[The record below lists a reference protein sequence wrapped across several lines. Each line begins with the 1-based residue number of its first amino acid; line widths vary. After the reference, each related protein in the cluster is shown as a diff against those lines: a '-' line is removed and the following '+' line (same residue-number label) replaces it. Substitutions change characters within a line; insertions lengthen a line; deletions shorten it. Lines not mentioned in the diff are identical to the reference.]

1 MGILVI
7 FVFLLIAI
15 FVAWLVKTDEKKEDE
30 EGISEVADV
39 FRRIGYGDKKA
50 ITEEWGNLKKTY
62 SKRVMCQA
70 WSRVSNEFQNQGNIE
85 AVNLLAYWVGDEI
98 RKYLEE
104 LRDFYEKADE
114 DARNWMN
121 RGL

>member
-15 FVAWLVKTDEKKEDE
+15 FVAWLLVKTDEKKEDE
-30 EGISEVADV
+30 EGISEVADI

-85 AVNLLAYWVGDEI
+85 AVNLLAY
-98 RKYLEE
+98 
-104 LRDFYEKADE
+104 
-114 DARNWMN
+114 
-121 RGL
+121 

>member
-1 MGILVI
+1 M
-7 FVFLLIAI
+7 
-15 FVAWLVKTDEKKEDE
+15 
-30 EGISEVADV
+30 ADV

-121 RGL
+121 RGS

>member
-1 MGILVI
+1 MPKQ
-7 FVFLLIAI
+7 AH
-15 FVAWLVKTDEKKEDE
+15 
-30 EGISEVADV
+30 
-39 FRRIGYGDKKA
+39 YGDKKA

-62 SKRVMCQA
+62 SKRVMCQT

-121 RGL
+121 RGS